1 MEGGKGR
8 VCVTGGTGFIASVII
23 KRLLHEGYSV
33 NTTVRSSPAN
43 SKKDVTFLTNLPG
56 APQRLQIFNA
66 DLNNPESFNAA
77 IEGCIGVFHTA
88 TPSPTTDNNYSSQSN
103 QTQESIIKTNVDG
116 VLGILKSCLN
126 SKTVKRVV
134 YTSSGSAVIHNNRTR
149 EHEIMDESYWS
160 DVDFLR
166 DTKPFLWFNS
176 VSKTLAEKAALE
188 FGEQHGL
195 EVVSLIP
202 PLVLGPFICSK
213 LPDSVHISLALLFG
227 RDNLDQLGALLR
239 FPIAHVDDL
248 ARAHIFLLQ
257 HQNPKGRYN
266 CSPCSVTLEEIAEI
280 IRSKHP
286 EFKIP
291 SPESIKKIK
300 GENVPHLNSKKL
312 IDAGFEF
319 KYGTEETFEEAIQC
333 CKEKGYLNS

>member
-1 MEGGKGR
+1 
-8 VCVTGGTGFIASVII
+8 
-23 KRLLHEGYSV
+23 
-33 NTTVRSSPAN
+33 
-43 SKKDVTFLTNLPG
+43 KKDVTFLTNLPG

-88 TPSPTTDNNYSSQSN
+88 TPSPTIDDNFSSQLN
-103 QTQESIIKTNVDG
+103 LTQESIIKTSVDG

-134 YTSSGSAVIHNNRTR
+134 YTSSGSAVIHHSNLSR

-166 DTKPFLWFNS
+166 DAKPLLWSNS

-188 FGEQHGL
+188 FGEQQHGL

-213 LPDSVHISLALLFG
+213 LPDSVHISLAFLFG
-227 RDNLDQLGALLR
+227 QGNLDQFGALAR

-248 ARAHIFLLQ
+248 ARAHIFLLE
-257 HQNPKGRYN
+257 HPNPKGRYN
-266 CSPCSVTLEEIAEI
+266 CSPCSVTLEEIADI
-280 IRSKHP
+280 IRSKHLNL
-286 EFKIP
+286 KY
-291 SPESIKKIK
+291 
-300 GENVPHLNSKKL
+300 PHLSR
-312 IDAGFEF
+312 
-319 KYGTEETFEEAIQC
+319 
-333 CKEKGYLNS
+333 